1 MRKRLIS
8 LALCLLLCLTAA
20 VPALAATKSYI
31 VDELAKLSAEE
42 LAALNQTAA
51 GLEQEYG
58 FYVGLVMTENT
69 GDGSLIAYL
78 RATFEQNAA
87 GADGIL
93 LGYDPQAKKWAAL
106 RVGKAQT
113 VFSEADE
120 DALWALF
127 AAGETWYTSVDA
139 YLTSVTD
146 RLAAA
151 GGSDEPPAE
160 QPTHRL
166 CDAAD
171 LLTASEESALLAQLN
186 DVSERQNCD
195 VVVVTTNTLNGKS
208 PMAYAD
214 DYYDEHGYR
223 PDGVLLLVSME
234 DRDWYISTAGFG
246 ITAVTDAGRE
256 AMADQF
262 LGDLSAGNYL
272 TAFSTYAQLC
282 DDYWTQA
289 NTGNPYD
296 VGNLD
301 DIPGYSADDELVSD
315 RLTFVVISLGIGLV
329 VAFIGTAAM
338 KSKLKSVRRQ
348 PAAASYLK
356 TDSLHITQARET
368 FLYRHVNRVA
378 KPQSS
383 SSGGSS
389 THSSSSGVSHGGG
402 GGKF

>member
-8 LALCLLLCLTAA
+8 LFLCLLLCLTAA

-31 VDELAKLSAEE
+31 IDELAKLSADE
-42 LAALNQTAA
+42 LATLNETAA
-51 GLEQEYG
+51 ALDEQYG
-58 FYVGLVMTENT
+58 VYVGLVMSEHT
-69 GDGSLIAYL
+69 GDSVIAYL
-78 RATFEQNAA
+78 QAAFAQNAA

-93 LGYDPQAKKWAAL
+93 LGYDPQAKKWAAY
-106 RVGKAQT
+106 RTGKAET
-113 VFSEADE
+113 IFSEADE
-120 DALWALF
+120 DALWELF
-127 AAGETWYTSVDA
+127 AGGDTWYSSVND
-139 YLTSVTD
+139 YLTGAAD

-151 GGSDEPPAE
+151 GVDADEPTTE
-160 QPTHRL
+160 QSTHRL

-171 LLTASEESALLAQLN
+171 LLTAQEESTLLAQLN

-246 ITAVTDAGRE
+246 ITAITDAGRE

-262 LGDLSAGNYL
+262 LSDLGDGNYL
-272 TAFSTYAQLC
+272 TAFIIYARLC

-289 NTGNPYD
+289 TTGDPYD

-301 DIPGYSADDELVSD
+301 EIPGYRDDD
-315 RLTFVVISLGIGLV
+315 AFVEIMTVVVMALGIGVV
-329 VAFIGTAAM
+329 VALIGTAVM
-338 KSKLKSVRRQ
+338 KAQLKSVRRQ

-389 THSSSSGVSHGGG
+389 THSSSSGASHGGG